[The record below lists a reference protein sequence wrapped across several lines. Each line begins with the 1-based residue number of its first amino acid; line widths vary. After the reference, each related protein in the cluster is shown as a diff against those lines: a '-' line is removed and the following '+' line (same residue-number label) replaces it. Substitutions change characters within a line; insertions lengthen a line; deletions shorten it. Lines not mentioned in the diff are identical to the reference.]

1 MIILLF
7 LLFPSFLFRSIVFYS
22 KRLLLFDPLFNSFFL
37 SLFLEM
43 YYIWKKIYPYV
54 EFNWYIEFYEEVDK
68 TCGKNVWNI
77 GILFVA
83 SFLFLVEIQVTE
95 TDTKSKSVCAKYP
108 TLDLITG
115 RVDFYIIKTYKEWS
129 EIVNKITRLSKHLN
143 KRCLSSL
150 FDFWPNL
157 LCASPP
163 TCSLYNSNS
172 FVRELCDEL
181 FHEFRAINKR
191 WGGGKKKKKRTDR
204 KFTGT

>member
-1 MIILLF
+1 MRQKCLKYRHIVRGN
-7 LLFPSFLFRSIVFYS
+7 FPFSRG
-22 KRLLLFDPLFNSFFL
+22 NSGNR
-37 SLFLEM
+37 
-43 YYIWKKIYPYV
+43 V
-54 EFNWYIEFYEEVDK
+54 
-68 TCGKNVWNI
+68 
-77 GILFVA
+77 
-83 SFLFLVEIQVTE
+83 E

-191 WGGGKKKKKRTDR
+191 WGKKKKKKKRTDG
-204 KFTGT
+204 KFTGI